1 MRASTVVASLAATAP
16 LAVLAQNPH
25 ALGAQLGFALG
36 TKLPSGACKYTSDY
50 EKDFDAI
57 SAQSGSKIVR
67 GYSASDCNF
76 AQQILPAAQ
85 NRGFQVI
92 LGIWP
97 DEPSS
102 FDADNSA
109 VQQYANQY
117 ASAVYAVTVGSETL
131 YRGNFTG
138 AELLQKINTVKS
150 GLPTHIKVG
159 TADSW
164 NKYADGTADALVTG
178 GVDILLINAF
188 AYWQGETVDQAT
200 GSHNVYFQDLSQAI
214 SHVQQ
219 LAGSTSSIEI
229 WNGETGWPTTGGTPY
244 GPAQA
249 NTAWAAEY
257 YAKSVCGMLAW
268 GVNVFYFEAF
278 DETWKPASVG
288 DNGQAEDEKHWG
300 AMDDQRNLKPGFS
313 LKCNYLN
320 W

>member
-1 MRASTVVASLAATAP
+1 MRVSAIATALAAAAP
-16 LAVLAQNPH
+16 VAVLAQNPN
-25 ALGAQLGFALG
+25 ALGAKLGFALG
-36 TKLPSGACKYTSDY
+36 TKLADGSCKYTSDY

-57 SAQSGSKIVR
+57 SSQSGSKIVR
-67 GYSASDCNF
+67 GYSATDCNF

-102 FDADNSA
+102 FDADNAA

-138 AELLQKINTVKS
+138 PELLQKINTVKS
-150 GLPTHIKVG
+150 GLPKSIKVG

-188 AYWQGETVDQAT
+188 AYWQDETVEQAT
-200 GSHNVYFQDLSQAI
+200 GAKNVYFDDMSQAI
-214 SHVQQ
+214 SHIQK
-219 LAGSTSSIEI
+219 LSGSTTSIEL
-229 WNGETGWPTTGGTPY
+229 WNGETGWPTTGGTNY
-244 GPAQA
+244 GVAQA

-257 YAKSVCGMLAW
+257 YSKSVCGMLAW
-268 GVNVFYFEAF
+268 GVGVFYFEAF
-278 DETWKPASVG
+278 DESWKPDSVG
-288 DNGQAEDEKHWG
+288 DNGDAEDEKHWG
-300 AMDDQRNLKPGFS
+300 AMDANRNLKPGFS
-313 LKCNYLN
+313 LKCNYLD